1 MSTRSDFNVEQQ
13 IYLGGQASE
22 KHDDLKMLG
31 LLGSYGDIY
40 TLIKHW
46 PEIMQI
52 KNRRER
58 ALKIIEILG
67 MSDFMASCTELTKL
81 SAILGDTRKR
91 YSMRRTEIPNQD
103 NSSGTIGNNPE
114 T

>member
-1 MSTRSDFNVEQQ
+1 MSTRTDYNVEQQ

-22 KHDDLKMLG
+22 KHEDLKMIG

-40 TLIKHW
+40 TLIKHY

-52 KNRRER
+52 KNRRLR
-58 ALKIIEILG
+58 ALKIIELLG
-67 MSDFMASCTELTKL
+67 MFDFMASCTELTKL

-91 YSMRRTEIPNQD
+91 YSMRRTEIADKD
-103 NSSGTIGNNPE
+103 NSPGT